1 MLALAI
7 GWVPTAETAV
17 AGGSEVRGVWCGWD
31 VCGTPV
37 CALITALCYCREF
50 AKERER
56 VENRRA
62 FMKLRRQQQI
72 ERELNGYRAWIDK
85 AGKGLGSQGAV
96 GMQSGWDGEW
106 SPCSPKVV
114 LVLAMDAWVSSALAG
129 VMASL
134 TCE

>member
-1 MLALAI
+1 M
-7 GWVPTAETAV
+7 G
-17 AGGSEVRGVWCGWD
+17 GVWCEWD
-31 VCGTPV
+31 TYGTPV
-37 CALITALCYCREF
+37 CALTVPLCHCSEF

-85 AGKGLGSQGAV
+85 AGKGPGSQEVV
-96 GMQSGWDGEW
+96 GMQSSWDGEW

-114 LVLAMDAWVSSALAG
+114 LL
-129 VMASL
+129 L
-134 TCE
+134 TG